1 MKTLVTINELLP
13 IEKKLIE
20 YFELSMNVV
29 VLYFKRENE
38 NEAVKPLISFLDTHQ
53 DFKKRVLLELS
64 PARIDELKELTII
77 KHFGK

>member
-1 MKTLVTINELLP
+1 MNELLP

-29 VLYFKRENE
+29 ILYFKKEE
-38 NEAVKPLISFLDTHQ
+38 ETEAVKPLVNFLNTHQ

-64 PARIDELKELTII
+64 PARIDELKELTIV
-77 KHFGK
+77 KHFGKQWN

>member
-1 MKTLVTINELLP
+1 MNEFLP

-20 YFELSMNVV
+20 YFQLSMNVV
-29 VLYFKRENE
+29 ILYFKKEE
-38 NEAVKPLISFLDTHQ
+38 ESEAVKPLVDFLNTHQ

-77 KHFGK
+77 KHFGKQ

>member
-1 MKTLVTINELLP
+1 MNELLP

-20 YFELSMNVV
+20 YFQLSMNVV
-29 VLYFKRENE
+29 ILYFKKEE
-38 NEAVKPLISFLDTHQ
+38 ESEAVKPLVDFLNTHQ

-64 PARIDELKELTII
+64 PARIDELKELTIV

>member
-1 MKTLVTINELLP
+1 MNELLP

-20 YFELSMNVV
+20 YFQLSMNVV
-29 VLYFKRENE
+29 ILYFKKEE
-38 NEAVKPLISFLDTHQ
+38 ESEAVKPLVDFLNTHQ

-77 KHFGK
+77 KHFGKQWN

>member
-1 MKTLVTINELLP
+1 MNELLP

-29 VLYFKRENE
+29 ILYFKKEE
-38 NEAVKPLISFLDTHQ
+38 ESEAVKPLVDFLDTHQ

-64 PARIDELKELTII
+64 DARIDELREITII
-77 KHFGK
+77 KHFGKQ

>member
-1 MKTLVTINELLP
+1 MNEFLP

-20 YFELSMNVV
+20 YFQLSMNVV
-29 VLYFKRENE
+29 ILYFKKEE
-38 NEAVKPLISFLDTHQ
+38 ESEAVKPLVDFLNTHQ

-77 KHFGK
+77 KHFGKQWN

>member
-1 MKTLVTINELLP
+1 MNELLP

-20 YFELSMNVV
+20 YFQLSMNVV
-29 VLYFKRENE
+29 ILYFKKEE
-38 NEAVKPLISFLDTHQ
+38 ESEAVKPLVDFLNTHQ

-77 KHFGK
+77 KHFGKQ

>member
-1 MKTLVTINELLP
+1 MNEFLP

-29 VLYFKRENE
+29 ILYFKKEE
-38 NEAVKPLISFLDTHQ
+38 ETEAVKPLVDFLDTHQ

-77 KHFGK
+77 KHFGKQWN

>member
-1 MKTLVTINELLP
+1 MTELLP

-38 NEAVKPLISFLDTHQ
+38 TEAVKPLVSFLDTHQ

-64 PARIDELKELTII
+64 PSRIDELKELTII

>member
-20 YFELSMNVV
+20 YFQLSMNVV
-29 VLYFKRENE
+29 ILYFKKEDE
-38 NEAVKPLISFLDTHQ
+38 SEAVKPLINFLDTHQ
-53 DFKKRVLLELS
+53 DFRKRVLLELS
-64 PARIDELKELTII
+64 PSRIDELKELTII